1 MNSTDETAF
10 TAMMAKTWRFYRI
23 PLSGEDVAD
32 WFDLLRDFPIE
43 AVATAFKRHLADPK
57 AGQYLP
63 KPVDILRHL
72 PGALCRDGRP
82 DADEAWGMLLRLV
95 NDESE
100 TGVFSDE
107 MRAAW
112 ATCQPILNAGDTIGA
127 RRCFIETYQ
136 RHLQEARQ
144 NGSKAHWTAT
154 LGTDPQRRIQRLQEA
169 VAARRISADHAH
181 SLLPGPSPASL
192 DHVAGLLSGP
202 DAPVSD
208 RQASQRLREL
218 ATMIRNGMHQAD
230 DKRQSDRQQRIENEH
245 RQKQA
250 IARIIEQRNQKPQ
263 PGANP

>member
-1 MNSTDETAF
+1 MQPTDKTAF
-10 TAMMAKTWRFYRI
+10 AALIVRTWRFYDKTPI
-23 PLSGEDVAD
+23 AETVAD
-32 WFDLLRDFPIE
+32 WFDLLEGFALD

-112 ATCQPILNAGDTIGA
+112 ATCQPILNAGDNIGA

-136 RHLQEARQ
+136 RHLQDARQ
-144 NGSKAHWTAT
+144 NGIKAHWTAT
-154 LGTDPQRRIQRLQEA
+154 LGTDPKLRIQRLQEA

-181 SLLPGPSPASL
+181 SLLPGPTPASL

-208 RQASQRLREL
+208 RQASQRLREI
-218 ATMIRNGMHQAD
+218 AAMIRNGMHQAESQ
-230 DKRQSDRQQRIENEH
+230 RQNDRQRRIEEH
-245 RQKQA
+245 QQKKQD
-250 IARIIEQRNQKPQ
+250 ITRIIEQRNQKQQ

>member
-1 MNSTDETAF
+1 MQPTDKTAF
-10 TAMMAKTWRFYRI
+10 AALIVKTWRFYDKTPI
-23 PLSGEDVAD
+23 AETVAD
-32 WFDLLRDFPIE
+32 WFDLLEGFALD
-43 AVATAFKRHLADPK
+43 AVATAFRRHLADPK

-63 KPVDILRHL
+63 KPADILRHL
-72 PGALCRDGRP
+72 PGAVCRDGRP
-82 DADEAWGMLLRLV
+82 EADEAWGLLLRLV

-136 RHLQEARQ
+136 RSVQEARQ

-218 ATMIRNGMHQAD
+218 ATMIRNGMHQAE
-230 DKRQSDRQQRIENEH
+230 DKRQSDRQRRIEAE
-245 RQKQA
+245 RQQKQA
-250 IARIIEQRNQKPQ
+250 IARLIEQRQGKPQ
-263 PGANP
+263 QGANP

>member
-1 MNSTDETAF
+1 MQHTDKPAF
-10 TAMMAKTWRFYRI
+10 AAIIAKTWRFYDKKLI
-23 PLSGEDVAD
+23 AETVAD
-32 WFDLLRDFPIE
+32 WFDVLEGFALD
-43 AVATAFKRHLADPK
+43 AVATAFQRHLADPK

-72 PGALCRDGRP
+72 PGAVCRDGRP
-82 DADEAWGMLLRLV
+82 EADEAWGLLLRLV

-144 NGSKAHWTAT
+144 NGIKAHWTAT
-154 LGTDPQRRIQRLQEA
+154 LGTDPKLRIQRLQEA

-181 SLLPGPSPASL
+181 SLLPGPTPASL
-192 DHVAGLLSGP
+192 EHVAGLLSGP

-218 ATMIRNGMHQAD
+218 ATMIRNGMHQAE
-230 DKRQSDRQQRIENEH
+230 DKRKSDRQQRIEHEH

-250 IARIIEQRNQKPQ
+250 ITRLIEQRQDKPQ
-263 PGANP
+263 QGASQ